1 MNNHKKIS
9 TQASNHDEQFAT
21 ESRVFQELR
30 EIKSEIKEV
39 KKFLIA
45 NSLRQLAEKDQAR
58 EKEVAEWDEIQAQDE
73 AQINNGSKV
82 GTKYYVIAD
91 LDLRNFAKP
100 LWKHLEKNFLL
111 MKRRQGI
118 KHIKTKRGYHDV
130 FLLDELPPNGAI
142 YHTDKFGVRRK
153 IGDILAVG
161 RQAQAL
167 EIECGEK
174 KTEQKLVRNINNE
187 SQKSN
192 KNIYKFLKLENI
204 RITSKQA
211 TKKVDHYRVNYC
223 DKYQNKG
230 FFFLDSYFRD
240 KKELIQPNLV
250 GSFLLM
256 KERIAELEAITN
268 RTAKQEAELTSKKQE
283 LAELEKQQT
292 QDHKKTNRT
301 PWLIGGG
308 IVLKNKMTEF
318 KNLSDLTT
326 TLSSEQD
333 FISCFEKLPD
343 EELAK
348 RQRKEE
354 KRRIELARGYLTEI
368 GNYHIFRKVI
378 EEAEEK
384 GTLESY

>member
-73 AQINNGSKV
+73 AQINN
-82 GTKYYVIAD
+82 
-91 LDLRNFAKP
+91 
-100 LWKHLEKNFLL
+100 
-111 MKRRQGI
+111 
-118 KHIKTKRGYHDV
+118 
-130 FLLDELPPNGAI
+130 DELPPNGAI

-167 EIECGEK
+167 GKIECGEK

-333 FISCFEKLPD
+333 FIIYKCANNQYRCKNTAD

>member
-45 NSLRQLAEKDQAR
+45 NSLRHQAR

-73 AQINNGSKV
+73 AQINN
-82 GTKYYVIAD
+82 
-91 LDLRNFAKP
+91 
-100 LWKHLEKNFLL
+100 
-111 MKRRQGI
+111 
-118 KHIKTKRGYHDV
+118 
-130 FLLDELPPNGAI
+130 
-142 YHTDKFGVRRK
+142 
-153 IGDILAVG
+153 
-161 RQAQAL
+161 
-167 EIECGEK
+167 
-174 KTEQKLVRNINNE
+174 
-187 SQKSN
+187 
-192 KNIYKFLKLENI
+192 
-204 RITSKQA
+204 
-211 TKKVDHYRVNYC
+211 
-223 DKYQNKG
+223 
-230 FFFLDSYFRD
+230 
-240 KKELIQPNLV
+240 
-250 GSFLLM
+250 
-256 KERIAELEAITN
+256 ERIAELEAITN

-308 IVLKNKMTEF
+308 IVLFINVPITSIGVKIQVN
-318 KNLSDLTT
+318 
-326 TLSSEQD
+326 TL
-333 FISCFEKLPD
+333 IKKLAD